1 VGAPGSLTD
10 LSNQITAALFFRA
23 PGAGAVS
30 VWVRESAEEQPL
42 IILFVATSG
51 NAPVGLQTNRDSVAP
66 LSESRKHSVHLRAPV
81 LTKLGDG
88 RIG

>member
-1 VGAPGSLTD
+1 VGAPGPLTD
-10 LSNQITAALFFRA
+10 LANQITAALFSVLRA
-23 PGAGAVS
+23 LAQ
-30 VWVRESAEEQPL
+30 WVRESAEEQPL